1 MRRFVASRLLYTA
14 FCTEE
19 CCNKNRLRATI
30 RRTIGKPLE
39 ICDRRGREAPV
50 KSILMHRELPVAVL
64 DINPNNAS
72 IDRVYEV
79 LADDHLPLYVRC
91 GPAHIAQNLDRWFPG
106 RAIPAG
112 RMGLRQALEDWA
124 IRCGTELSSGEL
136 LIGCRGLNLSDQY
149 WVSPA
154 GAPLDWAGA
163 AVFSRFRTGRKS

>member
-1 MRRFVASRLLYTA
+1 M
-14 FCTEE
+14 
-19 CCNKNRLRATI
+19 
-30 RRTIGKPLE
+30 
-39 ICDRRGREAPV
+39 
-50 KSILMHRELPVAVL
+50 AVL